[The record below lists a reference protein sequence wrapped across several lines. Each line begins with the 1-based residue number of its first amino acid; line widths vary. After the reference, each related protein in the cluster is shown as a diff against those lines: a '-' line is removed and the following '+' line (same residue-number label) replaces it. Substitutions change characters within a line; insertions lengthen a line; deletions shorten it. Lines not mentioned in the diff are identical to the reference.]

1 MNNFFDAI
9 GIADME
15 KVHSAVIGWM
25 LSCNCSAFNI
35 TTKSELLQNIFQVKK
50 DDRVEKFD
58 SIEVY
63 IEWRNIDIL
72 ILTKNKCWVIENKI
86 KSSQHS
92 DQLKRYAKILNCQ
105 KLMSPTQ
112 FQKYLDDQDGFPIN
126 NLKLKDNPYV
136 SYEKAY
142 CFLTLID
149 EQPIID
155 KDGVEWKNIHY
166 SQLSGFV
173 EEALSKAKKDHK
185 DYIIINEYLECIKGL
200 SSALNEFIKN
210 PGKYPNVFEDGRKR
224 KEDKEDKE
232 DETQQYICTNGLET
246 IFQKCFLS
254 SLIPKTDFSKL
265 ISKPNRFKI
274 SETHGTAHV
283 DFTYPPIQNVTFQI
297 QFQDGTFKIQI
308 IGDNVEAIPFL
319 NAWNG
324 KLNKYLENHH
334 GWSVNKSQKE
344 KKAYISISKYF
355 FDKDVWFKLDLDTL
369 QGRWNYAYKECTKM
383 IEELKQIIDK

>member
-35 TTKSELLQNIFQVKK
+35 TTKSELLQNIFHVEK

-72 ILTKNKCWVIENKI
+72 ILTENKCWVIENKI

-92 DQLKRYAKILNCQ
+92 DQLNRYAKILNCQ

-112 FQKYLDDQDGFPIN
+112 FQKYLDDKDGFPIN

-254 SLIPKTDFSKL
+254 SLIPKTLFRELS
-265 ISKPNRFKI
+265 RFKI

-283 DFTYPPIQNVTFQI
+283 DFIYSPIQKVTFQI

-308 IGDNVEAIPFL
+308 IGDNLDPKPFL
-319 NAWNG
+319 EEWNG
-324 KLNKYLENHH
+324 KLKKYLENHH

-369 QGRWNYAYKECTKM
+369 QGRWNDAYEECTKM